1 MHKKSG
7 GVGPPLITVF
17 TNSQAFPMIDYAKIE
32 ISADAAAYLLTRND
46 LSFETYVNE
55 DTAEQTHSRPRMAE
69 YEGMEFYYYPS
80 GRMTLHGSWHKYYCG
95 GRNHSDF
102 SLAQFQCALMQ
113 FCRTLKV
120 GPDEL
125 KILQLE
131 FGVNITPP
139 ILPQQVIDALVGNGK
154 GNGFSEMR
162 TTKGRSI
169 GVNMYLTNYAL
180 KIYDKGAQYRLTYPV
195 LRLEKKYINWC
206 KYRSAFGIYTM
217 ADLFSPNAWDA
228 LSIDLMK
235 TVGQLVIKEP
245 SLEFDQMTIK
255 EKFFIT
261 QAADAKWWKAIPPK
275 KRLSAKKKIDRLVD
289 KYGWG
294 SLHNDIL
301 GCMTAKMH
309 YLMHDDSES
318 GMFSIEPAQSA

>member
-1 MHKKSG
+1 
-7 GVGPPLITVF
+7 
-17 TNSQAFPMIDYAKIE
+17 MIDYTKIE
-32 ISADAAAYLLTRND
+32 ISADAAAYLLRHND

-55 DTAEQTHSRPRMAE
+55 DTAEQTHSRPRMAK
-69 YEGMEFYYYPS
+69 YEGMEFYYYSS
-80 GRMTLHGSWHKYYCG
+80 GRMTLQGSWHKYYCG

-102 SLAQFQCALMQ
+102 SLAQFRCAVIK
-113 FCRTLKV
+113 FCRTFEV
-120 GPDEL
+120 NPNEL

-139 ILPQQVIDALVGNGK
+139 IAPQQVIDALVGNGK

-162 TTKGRSI
+162 TNKGRSI
-169 GVNMYLTNYAL
+169 GVNMYLTNYGV
-180 KIYDKGAQYRLTYPV
+180 KIYDKGAQYALPYPV
-195 LRLEKKYINWC
+195 LRIEKKYLNWC
-206 KYRSAFGIYTM
+206 KYRSAFGIYTVTNLLNP
-217 ADLFSPNAWDA
+217 DAWTA
-228 LSIDLMK
+228 LSNDLLN

-261 QAADAKWWKAIPPK
+261 QAADAKWWRKPLTPK
-275 KRLSAKKKIDRLVD
+275 KRLAAKKKIDRLVN

-294 SLHNDIL
+294 SLHGDLL

-309 YLMHDDSES
+309 YLMHDDSEL
-318 GMFSIEPAQSA
+318 GMFSTTPAQSH

>member
-1 MHKKSG
+1 
-7 GVGPPLITVF
+7 
-17 TNSQAFPMIDYAKIE
+17 MIDYAKIE
-32 ISADAAAYLLTRND
+32 ISPDAAAYLFKCNE
-46 LSFETYVNE
+46 LSFERYRNE
-55 DTAEQTHSRPRMAE
+55 DTAEQTHSMPRLAK
-69 YEGMEFYYYPS
+69 YEGMEFYYFPS

-131 FGVNITPP
+131 FGVNVAPP
-139 ILPQQVIDALVGNGK
+139 IAPQHVIDALVGNGK

-162 TTKGRSI
+162 TNKGRSI

-180 KIYDKGAQYRLTYPV
+180 KIYDKGAQYRLEYPV

-261 QAADAKWWKAIPPK
+261 QAADAKWWRKPLTPK
-275 KRLSAKKKIDRLVD
+275 KRLAAKKKIDRLID

-294 SLHNDIL
+294 SLHSDIL
-301 GCMTAKMH
+301 GCMNAKMH
-309 YLMHDDSES
+309 YLLNDDNES
-318 GMFSIEPAQSA
+318 GMFSIESALSA